1 MIKITR
7 RIDRIIFERS
17 LPIPVLLLLAVWS
30 LLWCTAPLILALSMV
45 YRLGTFEIAC
55 TKREPQIVDCE
66 LAHKPYFP
74 LFPTTREIYSGI
86 KGAQYDSETRTRT
99 DADGDEITYTVH
111 YVIFQKVTG
120 QEKVIFSR
128 DEAQFV
134 VNHIRDFLKDTRT
147 NSSAMTAR
155 EADFDFWVVTGVSLV
170 FLAAGL
176 LFASIAIYREW
187 VEINPYCVIHTRIG
201 LPWYKKVIRFT
212 DIDCLKVTE
221 ETGEDSTIYT
231 LQLVIY
237 PRNYSRQS
245 GQEIQLYT
253 HHSLQEVVH
262 LSQEL
267 ADRMGVR
274 RVLPKH
280 LRSAS

>member
-1 MIKITR
+1 MKIVR
-7 RIDRIIFERS
+7 RNDRIIFENSLPGSFYLFLVVFLLVFNVPLSTIIFMVRS
-17 LPIPVLLLLAVWS
+17 L
-30 LLWCTAPLILALSMV
+30 
-45 YRLGTFEIAC
+45 GNFEIAC

-86 KGAQYDSETRTRT
+86 KGAQYDSETRTT
-99 DADGDEITYTVH
+99 TNGDGDEITYTVH

-120 QEKVIFSR
+120 QEKVEFSRR

-170 FLAAGL
+170 FLAVGS

-221 ETGEDSTIYT
+221 ETGEDGTIYT

-253 HHSLQEVVH
+253 HRSPQEIVH
-262 LSQEL
+262 LSGEL

-274 RVLPKH
+274 LVLPKH
-280 LRSAS
+280 LSSAS

>member
-17 LPIPVLLLLAVWS
+17 LPIPVVLLLAVWS
-30 LLWCTAPLILALSMV
+30 LLWCNAALSFALPMV

-86 KGAQYDSETRTRT
+86 KGAQYDSETRTQT
-99 DADGDEITYTVH
+99 DGDGDEITYTVH

-120 QEKVIFSR
+120 QEKVEFSR

-155 EADFDFWVVTGVSLV
+155 EPDFDFWVETGFSLLV
-170 FLAAGL
+170 FLALGS

-201 LPWYKKVIRFT
+201 LPYKKVIRFT

-221 ETGEDSTIYT
+221 ETGEDGTTYA

-267 ADRMGVR
+267 ADTMGVR
-274 RVLPKH
+274 LVLPKH
-280 LRSAS
+280 LSSAS

>member
-1 MIKITR
+1 MV
-7 RIDRIIFERS
+7 RS
-17 LPIPVLLLLAVWS
+17 L
-30 LLWCTAPLILALSMV
+30 
-45 YRLGTFEIAC
+45 GNFEIAC

-86 KGAQYDSETRTRT
+86 KGAQYDSETRTTRNG
-99 DADGDEITYTVH
+99 DGDEITYTVH

-120 QEKVIFSR
+120 QEKVEFSR
-128 DEAQFV
+128 DKAQFV
-134 VNHIRDFLKDTRT
+134 VNHIRDFLRDTRT

-170 FLAAGL
+170 FLAVGSL
-176 LFASIAIYREW
+176 VASRAIYREW

-221 ETGEDSTIYT
+221 ETGEDGTIYT

-274 RVLPKH
+274 LVLPKQ
-280 LRSAS
+280 LRSSS